1 MSCVDFKS
9 LFSIILIHL
18 TVTSFVLYF
27 IVRFVLPDEIS
38 TPAADPASAPPILDT
53 KAYLLSI
60 LPDSTVENTPTLQVW
75 QNLLVNS
82 AALSDVV
89 ENNSGKSFEEKEED
103 KVIGE
108 RVIDGEREYKR
119 EGGNEKEVVEVRA
132 VGGTIGEGGAVE
144 GSGRA
149 QEMQCPPFMRKIT
162 AKMRD
167 SIHRAIIGNTYHGK
181 YVDRICN
188 IENKKRGTEA
198 IVWATVKD
206 RVVSSLYSKRNIAR
220 PRERFL
226 CLHFHFLLFVSTSHG
241 ISHIYYVCSFQK
253 LVSFLNREC

>member
-1 MSCVDFKS
+1 MLLFLGCVDFNT

-18 TVTSFVLYF
+18 LITSFVLYF
-27 IVRFVLPDEIS
+27 VVRFVLPDEIS
-38 TPAADPASAPPILDT
+38 SPAADPASAPPILDT

-60 LPDSTVENTPTLQVW
+60 LPDSTVDNTPTLQVW

-108 RVIDGEREYKR
+108 REIDGEREYKR
-119 EGGNEKEVVEVRA
+119 EGENEKVVVEVGA
-132 VGGTIGEGGAVE
+132 VGDSIGEGGAVE
-144 GSGRA
+144 GSGRV
-149 QEMQCPPFMRKIT
+149 QEMQSPPFVRKIT

-167 SIHRAIIGNTYHGK
+167 SIHRGIIGNTYHGK

-206 RVVSSLYSKRNIAR
+206 RVVSSLFSKLNIAR
-220 PRERFL
+220 LRGRFL
-226 CLHFHFLLFVSTSHG
+226 CLYFHFLFLLPMEYITFTIFVRFSN
-241 ISHIYYVCSFQK
+241 Q
-253 LVSFLNREC
+253 